1 MRPIATAASA
11 TAACGTIEKAIIFPA
26 VDDFQLLFCARPLYL
41 FSPFMQT
48 FSSIIFAQT
57 DLIATFAAEIRH
69 RGGISPILT
78 IKNQNAVMEATMER
92 TVFSP
97 AQVEILNTISQLHSD
112 EDLQELRHWLA
123 RFFAMRADREL
134 ERLWNEGVITEQTI
148 EDWGKEHMRTP
159 YRSNKFAPA

>member
-1 MRPIATAASA
+1 MRRSVSDGVGIGSAEAVFIECAARSVRKIVA
-11 TAACGTIEKAIIFPA
+11 SSSLPVFS
-26 VDDFQLLFCARPLYL
+26 LYA
-41 FSPFMQT
+41 T

-57 DLIATFAAEIRH
+57 DLIATFAAEICH

-78 IKNQNAVMEATMER
+78 IKNPNAVMEATMER

-159 YRSNKFAPA
+159 YRSNNFSPA

>member
-1 MRPIATAASA
+1 MN
-11 TAACGTIEKAIIFPA
+11 
-26 VDDFQLLFCARPLYL
+26 
-41 FSPFMQT
+41 FSCFFVRVLSTYFLPFGT

-57 DLIATFAAEIRH
+57 DLIAIFAAEIRH

-78 IKNQNAVMEATMER
+78 IKNPNAVMEATMER

-148 EDWGKEHMRTP
+148 EDWGKEHMRAP
-159 YRSNKFAPA
+159 YCSNKFAPA